1 MECFCNI
8 PEKVRSGCETVSRV
22 LVEEFEVHAS
32 PDTRTLSLIPVRSHT
47 EMRTL
52 LSESGGKTIHKMPE
66 NLAELCS
73 GVLGKVEFAS
83 DEIIYLAGT
92 CLNKLL

>member
-8 PEKVRSGCETVSRV
+8 PKKVRSGCGTASQV
-22 LVEEFEVHAS
+22 LVDAS
-32 PDTRTLSLIPVRSHT
+32 PDTRMLSLILVRSHT

-66 NLAELCS
+66 NLAELRS